1 MNGHIRPFCTGVSGI
16 KRAVFLYSMRMPIRP
31 DRILFEDDHLL
42 IVNKLEGELVVAAGG
57 FGKKPLFDFL
67 KKDYPTLRVVHRL
80 DFGTSGIIVFG
91 KTAEAVR
98 NIRAKEFKG
107 WVKTY
112 RALAA
117 GYMDRK
123 SGTIDRSLAARTSKD
138 LIPAVSHFKVIET
151 FPTASYVEV
160 KIDTGRKHQIR
171 QHLKFIGHPLLLD
184 PLYGN
189 QEQDKLF
196 KKHFKY
202 HRFFLHAYS
211 LDLPHPITGE
221 KLHIEAPISPVFEKV
236 LRELRAK
243 K

>member
-1 MNGHIRPFCTGVSGI
+1 
-16 KRAVFLYSMRMPIRP
+16 MRMPIRP
-31 DRILFEDDHLL
+31 DRILYDDEHLL

-80 DFGTSGIIVFG
+80 DFGTSGVIVFG
-91 KTAEAVR
+91 KTADAVR
-98 NIRAKEFKG
+98 KIREKQFKG

-117 GYMDRK
+117 GYIDRK
-123 SGTIDRSLAARTSKD
+123 RGTIDRSLSARTSKD
-138 LIPAVSHFKVIET
+138 LVPAVSHFTVLEA

-160 KIDTGRKHQIR
+160 QIDTGRKHQIR

-189 QEQDKLF
+189 QELDKAF
-196 KKHFKY
+196 RKHHKY
-202 HRFFLHAYS
+202 HRFFLHAFS
-211 LDLPHPITGE
+211 LDFPHPMTG
-221 KLHIEAPISPVFEKV
+221 KQLHVEAPISPVFEKV
-236 LRELRAK
+236 LKELRSK
-243 K
+243 